1 MILNNGLGIIDFSH
15 ALDLV
20 PRQNKLLSGMNL
32 FGDKK
37 FGYSNIA
44 SVTRVVNADGTI
56 SFHQRGSDRNF
67 LSKEKAVQKHFT
79 IPFASLDGAVD
90 ASDIQNFASYFQPD
104 SPKTSEE
111 VVRRNVTRIMGM
123 WQNRWERSMFN
134 ALRGVNEAD
143 GSTQDLYAVWGE
155 TKKVVSVDFASAT
168 VDPGTTI
175 EVEGR
180 GHIVT
185 KAGDSADQY
194 EIVAICHTT
203 FFQKLVDN
211 VFVSEAFKYFPS
223 QQDPLRTRL
232 GGNTIN
238 RSFTYKGVI
247 YVEDI
252 SGYLEAGKAVLFP
265 KGIEG
270 MFTAHYAPADAK
282 AYANTQARESYL
294 FINDTF
300 RKTSIETESSYLFL
314 NSRPELC
321 VELVAA

>member
-1 MILNNGLGIIDFSH
+1 MVLNNGLGIVDFSH
-15 ALDLV
+15 AFDLV
-20 PRQNKLLSGMNL
+20 PRQNKLLTSMGL
-32 FGDKK
+32 FDDKK

-44 SVTRVVNADGTI
+44 TITRVVNADGTI
-56 SFHQRGSDRNF
+56 SFHQRGADRNF
-67 LSKEKAVQKHFT
+67 LHKEKADIKHFT
-79 IPFASLDGAVD
+79 VPFASLDGAVD
-90 ASDIQNFASYFQPD
+90 AADIQNFASYFQPD
-104 SPKTSEE
+104 SPKTAEE

-123 WQNRWERSMFN
+123 WQNRWERSMMN
-134 ALRGVNEAD
+134 ALRGINESE
-143 GSTQDLYAVWGE
+143 GSTSDLYSVWGQ
-155 TKKVVSVDFASAT
+155 TKKVVNVDFASAT

-175 EVEGR
+175 EVDGR
-180 GHIVT
+180 GHIIAN
-185 KAGDSADQY
+185 AGDNADQY
-194 EIVAICHTT
+194 AVVAICHTT

-211 VFVSEAFKYFPS
+211 IFVSEAYKYYPS
-223 QQDPLRTRL
+223 AQEPLRTRL
-232 GGNTIN
+232 NGNTNN
-238 RSFTYKGVI
+238 RSFEYKGVV

-252 SGYLEAGKAVLFP
+252 SGYLDANKAVLFP

-321 VELVAA
+321 VELVAV